1 MRAIMETA
9 QQNLGVLQ
17 TLKVHIG
24 MGLQSEQTEDNSMEL
39 QIRIAEID
47 AEFKAMLAKISTETV
62 DAFDEEKA
70 KRLMDEKVAL
80 QQQLA
85 AIQDGQLKREQTQTR
100 LDDIYTIL
108 DGLKNRPMEYDEQ
121 IVRQLLE
128 CITVDSK
135 EQITVIFVGGLKVV
149 QPLID

>member
-1 MRAIMETA
+1 
-9 QQNLGVLQ
+9 
-17 TLKVHIG
+17 
-24 MGLQSEQTEDNSMEL
+24 
-39 QIRIAEID
+39 
-47 AEFKAMLAKISTETV
+47 MLSKISTETV
-62 DAFDEEKA
+62 DALDEEKA

-85 AIQDGQLKREQTQTR
+85 AIQDGQLKREQTKTR

-135 EQITVIFVGGLKVV
+135 EQITVIFVGGLQVV
-149 QPLID
+149 

>member
-1 MRAIMETA
+1 MNRHESEVIPIKTPVSRVGNKTSILHILYALFPLNYGRFIDVFGGSGSVL
-9 QQNLGVLQ
+9 LG
-17 TLKVHIG
+17 
-24 MGLQSEQTEDNSMEL
+24 NP
-39 QIRIAEID
+39 
-47 AEFKAMLAKISTETV
+47 TV
-62 DAFDEEKA
+62 SSFE
-70 KRLMDEKVAL
+70 V
-80 QQQLA
+80 
-85 AIQDGQLKREQTQTR
+85 
-100 LDDIYTIL
+100 YTIL

>member
-1 MRAIMETA
+1 MAESIRQI
-9 QQNLGVLQ
+9 
-17 TLKVHIG
+17 
-24 MGLQSEQTEDNSMEL
+24 QS
-39 QIRIAEID
+39 
-47 AEFKAMLAKISTETV
+47 K
-62 DAFDEEKA
+62 
-70 KRLMDEKVAL
+70 
-80 QQQLA
+80 
-85 AIQDGQLKREQTQTR
+85 TR